1 MNEDDVPFVPDPTR
15 CQPCYA
21 PLDRS
26 REFFSNATAECC
38 FACNY
43 TTETLP
49 SVLQYNAL
57 EKADLDTSYKGLESV
72 MALMDA
78 GTVSTQAVVSLVHSF
93 YEREIRHHN
102 PELPAWSP
110 STIYEHLVFHR
121 QSDAGQMSDMVQ
133 LLQAQVHSLKR
144 VAWECPAP
152 FAAGE
157 NDSND
162 AGTEPPCEPQP
173 NLRVL
178 AMMNSL
184 AKTTM
189 EGIRLRRLLA
199 QSS

>member
-1 MNEDDVPFVPDPTR
+1 MNEDANAYLPDPTR

-21 PLDRS
+21 PLDRTQD
-26 REFFSNATAECC
+26 FFASPQSEIC

-43 TTETLP
+43 TTESLP
-49 SVLQYNAL
+49 SVKQYNAL
-57 EKADLDTSYKGLESV
+57 EKEDLSTSYKGLESV

-78 GTVSTQAVVSLVHSF
+78 GTVSTQAVVTLVDSF

-102 PELPAWSP
+102 PDLPSWSRG
-110 STIYEHLVFHR
+110 SIYEHLVFHR

-144 VAWECPAP
+144 VAWECPATP
-152 FAAGE
+152 LSEE
-157 NDSND
+157 NDED
-162 AGTEPPCEPQP
+162 APMPQAPTEPQP
-173 NLRVL
+173 NLRVI

-189 EGIRLRRLLA
+189 EGVRLRRMLA